1 MLLAGKTS
9 PQLVEV
15 ADLSEGHTTFAGL
28 RQRLRQRHGG
38 ARKGK
43 MNVICVFSREAVL
56 LPQDACEGRYN
67 RRWLLLNCHGYG
79 SSVTVTATFGLVGA
93 AQATQRVIA

>member
-1 MLLAGKTS
+1 MIKSRPRRLWLQGPWHTKAIHHGGAPLAKTS

-15 ADLSEGHTTFAGL
+15 ADLSEVTHDPLLASL

-43 MNVICVFSREAVL
+43 MNVICVFSRE
-56 LPQDACEGRYN
+56 GR
-67 RRWLLLNCHGYG
+67 
-79 SSVTVTATFGLVGA
+79 VA
-93 AQATQRVIA
+93 ASRCL